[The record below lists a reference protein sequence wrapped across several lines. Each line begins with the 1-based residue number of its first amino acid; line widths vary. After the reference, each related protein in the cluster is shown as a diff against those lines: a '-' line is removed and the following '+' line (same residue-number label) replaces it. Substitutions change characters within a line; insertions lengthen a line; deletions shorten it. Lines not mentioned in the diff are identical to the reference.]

1 MTAECQQSRSQLH
14 NRDTAMRVLRSR
26 LYQSMLGKESKQRL
40 SARKQQVRR
49 RLGIII
55 APSLLLTAPLMRRT
69 KSDVSDRWERVL
81 SQSGFVPTTSA
92 KTASQTTG
100 LDTQPEILR

>member
-49 RLGIII
+49 RLSVI
-55 APSLLLTAPLMRRT
+55 TPLRFNGSFDET
-69 KSDVSDRWERVL
+69 NKSDVS
-81 SQSGFVPTTSA
+81 G
-92 KTASQTTG
+92 
-100 LDTQPEILR
+100 